1 MKKLLLTPGRA
12 SLVTAV
18 LALVVLALSAAAL
31 DLPSGASITGD
42 YLEARSA
49 EVVVGHCLANAEV
62 GLTGREAILA
72 WTVRAGAW
80 NGEPLEGL
88 SVVAV
93 VQSDETI
100 GDLAVEPVSA
110 RAVVVVDQRASQP
123 QRDALLGLARSMAGP
138 LLDDVVR
145 VEAAPIEIASAAGL
159 RSVRAGDLAAL
170 EVRERRHDDG
180 LCGNEDLYYPPLVEL
195 QHVHPT
201 YTLVHE
207 WRGSGL
213 EGTWKSPEKSSSYSG
228 TFIR

>member
-1 MKKLLLTPGRA
+1 MKKLHWVA
-12 SLVTAV
+12 SLGF
-18 LALVVLALSAAAL
+18 LALAAL
-31 DLPSGASITGD
+31 TLPAVAVDLPSGASIAGD

-72 WTVRAGAW
+72 WTVRAGTW
-80 NGEPLEGL
+80 NGEPLAGL

-100 GDLAVEPVSA
+100 GDVAGQPVAA
-110 RAVVVVDQRASQP
+110 RAVVLVDERASP
-123 QRDALLGLARSMAGP
+123 SQRQALLGLARSMAGP
-138 LLDDVVR
+138 LLDDVVA
-145 VEAAPIEIASAAGL
+145 VEPAPIEIAAAAGL
-159 RSVRAGDLAAL
+159 HSVRVGDLAAL

-195 QHVHPT
+195 QHAHPT

-207 WRGSGL
+207 WQGAGL
-213 EGTWKSPEKSSSYSG
+213 EGTWKSPEKSSSYTG
-228 TFIR
+228 TFLR